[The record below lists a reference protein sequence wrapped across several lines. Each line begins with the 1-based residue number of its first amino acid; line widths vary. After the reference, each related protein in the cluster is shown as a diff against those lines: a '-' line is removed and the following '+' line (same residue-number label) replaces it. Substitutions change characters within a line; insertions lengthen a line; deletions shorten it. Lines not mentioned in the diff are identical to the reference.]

1 MYEHILQYRCPNSFL
16 TQFAGQTHEER
27 LENCDGYIVQS
38 QEYFFERSGLAF
50 ECIYDFLTTGHIHR
64 PAFICRDR
72 IYREIE
78 FWKISR
84 LFILLC
90 FFFSRKKNSA

>member
-1 MYEHILQYRCPNSFL
+1 MVKIICALQYRCPSSFL

-27 LENCDGYIVQS
+27 LENCDGYIRQS

-50 ECIYDFLTTGHIHR
+50 ECIYDFLTTGHIHQ
-64 PAFICRDR
+64 PAFVCRER
-72 IYREIE
+72 IFREIH

-84 LFILLC
+84 LITQQLVLMSF
-90 FFFSRKKNSA
+90 